1 MIFPEFDNMDVIDNI
16 REKYDPLAKLVR
28 PHITIV
34 FPFKLQLENEELSK
48 ILDVRLK
55 EIEPFTIELQGV
67 SKREDRFGNYLFLDV
82 VKGEDTI
89 RKIHDLLYENEFKS
103 CDLQLGYVPHITIGK
118 FETEEQLE
126 NAYEDVKSLNCKFVS
141 IVKKISVEMIGDN
154 EESVVV
160 IEKVL
165 GTDS

>member
-1 MIFPEFDNMDVIDNI
+1 M
-16 REKYDPLAKLVR
+16 
-28 PHITIV
+28 
-34 FPFKLQLENEELSK
+34 
-48 ILDVRLK
+48 
-55 EIEPFTIELQGV
+55 
-67 SKREDRFGNYLFLDV
+67 
-82 VKGEDTI
+82 
-89 RKIHDLLYENEFKS
+89 
-103 CDLQLGYVPHITIGK
+103 QLGYVPHITIGK